1 MRLQADVKATR
12 EIVSDFYVAISV
24 FDSFDSRPPTAGAA
38 KNDWGPV
45 ISIGYKF

>member
-1 MRLQADVKATR
+1 MSVRR

-24 FDSFDSRPPTAGAA
+24 FDSYDSRPPTEDAA

>member
-1 MRLQADVKATR
+1 MRR

-24 FDSFDSRPPTAGAA
+24 FDSYDSRPPAEGAE